1 MKIYISEEALVNE
14 IQQTF
19 HRLYPHLRL
28 EFFHRPH
35 KLGAC
40 SPKEDRVM
48 PDMPIE
54 KIRMIHSFGWIDIG
68 PNRTAAEVE
77 RDFAEQFGL
86 NVQVMRQVN
95 TLWLTTTATDHRT
108 LGNLEDGGRP
118 GSIRFQWPEAG
129 DNDQE

>member
-1 MKIYISEEALVNE
+1 
-14 IQQTF
+14 
-19 HRLYPHLRL
+19 
-28 EFFHRPH
+28 
-35 KLGAC
+35 
-40 SPKEDRVM
+40 M

-68 PNRTAAEVE
+68 PDRTAAEVE